1 MPILKKVES
10 RMRDVGKSEVGSRKP
25 LRGLCNIHD
34 EQSTL
39 TSKNFYGFLK
49 SVTHNTTYV
58 YQ

>member
-1 MPILKKVES
+1 
-10 RMRDVGKSEVGSRKP
+10 MRDVGKSEVGSRKSEVGSRKP